1 VNARKLLPVVAVA
14 VVACAI
20 AGAALLVLGPRTA
33 DRLTAGHTDAKTQW
47 HEGGTGAS
55 PEAAGPAPER
65 VRIPAIGVDSALES
79 LALDAEGALG
89 APKAYDHAGWY
100 ADGTRP
106 GDVGPAVIAGHVD
119 SHTGPAVFYRLH
131 QLKQGDTIEVARSGG
146 TTAKFRVLAVRKYPK
161 KAFPTDEV
169 YAPTP
174 NAQLRLITCGGA
186 FDQSSR
192 SYVDNVVVYA
202 VLV

>member
-1 VNARKLLPVVAVA
+1 MKARTIVLTAAAGLLVVAVA
-14 VVACAI
+14 AI
-20 AGAALLVLGPRTA
+20 AVLSSLQGS
-33 DRLTAGHTDAKTQW
+33 LS
-47 HEGGTGAS
+47 GGTAQWRQS
-55 PEAAGPAPER
+55 ADNTPEAAGPAPER
-65 VRIPAIGVDSALES
+65 LRIPAIGVDSSLES
-79 LALDAEGALG
+79 LKLDDDGALA
-89 APKAYDHAGWY
+89 APKAYEKAGWY

-119 SHTGPAVFYRLH
+119 SQTGPAVFFRLH
-131 QLKQGDTIEVARSGG
+131 QLKQGDTIEVGRDGG
-146 TTAKFRVLAVRKYPK
+146 DTVRFRVLAVRKYPK

-174 NAQLRLITCGGA
+174 NAQLRIITCGGA
-186 FDQSSR
+186 FDQAAR